1 MVSRNMTVRL
11 ANLNDAEAIA
21 TMSRDLIEQGLG
33 WSWTPQRVARNIRNR
48 DTATIVAEDRGQ
60 NIAFGI
66 MYFGD
71 EHAHLNLLAVKP
83 EYQRTGVG
91 KRMVDWFR
99 GSCQV
104 AGIAVI
110 YLELRASNAAG
121 RTFYEACGFE
131 ETGTVPRYYGGVET
145 ALCMALRLR
154 KSTT

>member
-1 MVSRNMTVRL
+1 MVARNLTVRL
-11 ANLNDAEAIA
+11 ATLNDADVIA
-21 TMSRDLIEQGLG
+21 TMSRDLIEHGLG

-48 DTATIVAEDRGQ
+48 DTATIVAEDRGR
-60 NIAFGI
+60 IISFGI
-66 MYFGD
+66 MYFGE

-83 EYQRTGVG
+83 AFQRTGVG
-91 KRMVDWFR
+91 RRMVDWLR
-99 GSCQV
+99 QSCTV

-110 YLELRASNAAG
+110 YLELRASNVEG

-154 KSTT
+154 KTD